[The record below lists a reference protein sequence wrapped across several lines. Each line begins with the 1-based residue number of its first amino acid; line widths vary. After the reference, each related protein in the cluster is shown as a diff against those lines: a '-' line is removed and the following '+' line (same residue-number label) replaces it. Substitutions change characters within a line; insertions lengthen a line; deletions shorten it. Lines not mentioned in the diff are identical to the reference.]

1 MAKLSPGGQV
11 PNARLAAL
19 ALLYGV
25 LDRRLPLDEALEN
38 AQVAASLA
46 PRDRAFARALAA
58 TVLRRLGQ
66 IDAVAAACLQKP
78 LTPKARAV
86 GNILRLGIAQLLF
99 LGTPAHAAVA
109 ETVALT
115 QGRLAPYTSLVN
127 AVLRRVARE
136 GSSLLQGQDEVRLN
150 TPPWLWQSWE
160 AAYGTQSVRDI
171 ARAHLQEAPLDL
183 TAKADADAWATT
195 LGAELLPTGSLRYR
209 GDAAIIELPGY
220 AEGAWWV
227 QDAAAALPAKLL
239 GHVRGRRV
247 VDLCAAPGGKTAQL
261 AAAGA
266 RVTAV
271 DRSTGRMARL
281 GGNLQ
286 RLGLQAERVVA
297 DAQSWR
303 PPEPADSIL
312 LDAPCSGTGT
322 IRRHPDLAHLKT
334 LDDVTRLTA
343 LQDRLLDAARDSL
356 RPGGCLV
363 YCVCSLQPEEGPQRI
378 EALLMRHTDL
388 RRQPVTPNEFDGI
401 AEFISSEGD
410 VRTLPSAWPSRGGLD
425 GFFAARLVRAA

>member
-1 MAKLSPGGQV
+1 MAKLGLPGSAG
-11 PNARLAAL
+11 NARMAAL
-19 ALLYGV
+19 ALLHGV
-25 LDRRLPLDEALEN
+25 LERRLPLDEALED
-38 AQVAASLA
+38 ARSGAGLA

-66 IDAVAAACLQKP
+66 IDAVVAACLQKP

-86 GNILRLGIAQLLF
+86 GNVLRLGVAQLLF

-109 ETVALT
+109 ETVSLT

-136 GSSLLQGQDEVRLN
+136 GSALLQGQDEARLN

-160 AAYGTQSVRDI
+160 AAYGAEAARDI
-171 ARAHLQEAPLDL
+171 ARAHLHEAALDL
-183 TAKADADAWATT
+183 TVKGDAATWAAT

-209 GDAAIIELPGY
+209 GDATITELPGY
-220 AEGAWWV
+220 ADGAWWV

-239 GHVRGRRV
+239 GAVRGRRV
-247 VDLCAAPGGKTAQL
+247 IDLCAAPGGKTAQL

-286 RLGLQAERVVA
+286 RLGLQVEMIVA
-297 DAQSWR
+297 DAQTWR
-303 PPEPADSIL
+303 PSEPADSIL

-334 LDDVTRLTA
+334 RDDVVRLTK
-343 LQDRLLDAARDSL
+343 LQDQLLDAARDDL
-356 RPGGCLV
+356 RSGGCLV

-378 EALLMRHTDL
+378 DALLARHADL
-388 RRQPVTPNEFDGI
+388 RRQPVTPGEFDAI
-401 AEFISSEGD
+401 TDFISSAGD

-425 GFFAARLVRAA
+425 GFFAARLVRAG